1 MHACLFSDGQT
12 SPDFFLKK
20 RCHSVTMLYCSL
32 LADYACSS
40 RLSSLGYKY
49 GIDKPHHVITRID
62 PALVTPAAGESI
74 IKPRDATTPPDKS
87 AAAAA
92 AAAAAFAAYQ

>member
-12 SPDFFLKK
+12 SREFFFEKK
-20 RCHSVTMLYCSL
+20 MSHCNNAL
-32 LADYACSS
+32 LFTLS
-40 RLSSLGYKY
+40 RLCLQQQIVSLGYKY